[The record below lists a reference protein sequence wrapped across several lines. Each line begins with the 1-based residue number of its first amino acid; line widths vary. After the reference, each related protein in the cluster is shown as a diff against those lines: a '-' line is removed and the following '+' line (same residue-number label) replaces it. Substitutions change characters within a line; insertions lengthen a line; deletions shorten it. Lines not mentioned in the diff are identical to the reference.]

1 MTNHPIARFI
11 PTGETSRCYGANHR
25 DEGRIGIC
33 TRCAARVVKQHDTGR
48 LYDLRLRTNAADNRV
63 EDYACWSLAHIC
75 DSAQVELVAQERA
88 AKIAAGELVLGQRV
102 RVIRGRKVAK
112 GTEGTYV
119 WQAKDI
125 DFNGNDYTKAG
136 LKDDTGTMYYIRKD
150 YLEVVTTLAQED
162 TQAPAKRG
170 SHANCNHPSTPTARA
185 ACRRARS

>member
-1 MTNHPIARFI
+1 MTNHSIARFL
-11 PTGETSRCYGANHR
+11 PTGGTAHCYGANHR

-33 TRCAARVVKQHDTGR
+33 ASCLSVIVKTDKG
-48 LYDLRLRTNAADNRV
+48 LYDLHQRINAAGNPAY
-63 EDYACWSLAHIC
+63 DYACWSLAHIC
-75 DSAQVELVAQERA
+75 DPAQVERIAQQRA
-88 AKIAAGELVLGQRV
+88 ADIAAGELVLGQRV